1 MDKWFGSKWFV
12 GAVSLAIAIILYLF
26 VVNIESPGI
35 KQNDPNFTPGG
46 SDETEQLKD
55 IPVDIKI
62 DKEKYV
68 VTGVPKTVDVSLEG
82 NASVLRP
89 TAIQKKLDLYVD
101 LTNLDEGEH
110 SVEINHGSLPKGLK
124 AYIEPKNVDVTIEK
138 RATESY
144 HVNVDYINKDKLA
157 KGAELGEATIEPST
171 VSVTSSESVINQIA
185 LVKVLVDV
193 KDVEKSI
200 NKREVPVNVYDVQGN
215 KLDVQIEPENV
226 MVSVDVSNP
235 SKEVSLKVPTKGEV
249 PEDYE
254 VESIKPDKDKL
265 TVFASNED
273 LRDID
278 EVKTEEVDLSKI
290 KESGKVDVSIDVPED
305 AEVKEEKVPVTV
317 ELKQKKTIK
326 DAQVNV
332 ENLPSGLTTTFS
344 DGTNNP
350 PKIAVEVEG
359 DESDVKD
366 LEASD
371 LEAGIDLK
379 GLKAGTHDV
388 PVKVSAPDDVKAQAK
403 DKNITV
409 ELS

>member
-1 MDKWFGSKWFV
+1 
-12 GAVSLAIAIILYLF
+12 
-26 VVNIESPGI
+26 
-35 KQNDPNFTPGG
+35 
-46 SDETEQLKD
+46 
-55 IPVDIKI
+55 
-62 DKEKYV
+62 
-68 VTGVPKTVDVSLEG
+68 
-82 NASVLRP
+82 
-89 TAIQKKLDLYVD
+89 
-101 LTNLDEGEH
+101 
-110 SVEINHGSLPKGLK
+110 
-124 AYIEPKNVDVTIEK
+124 
-138 RATESY
+138 
-144 HVNVDYINKDKLA
+144 
-157 KGAELGEATIEPST
+157 
-171 VSVTSSESVINQIA
+171 
-185 LVKVLVDV
+185 
-193 KDVEKSI
+193 
-200 NKREVPVNVYDVQGN
+200 
-215 KLDVQIEPENV
+215 NV

-332 ENLPSGLTTTFS
+332 ENLTSGLTTTFS
-344 DGTNNP
+344 DGTNNQ